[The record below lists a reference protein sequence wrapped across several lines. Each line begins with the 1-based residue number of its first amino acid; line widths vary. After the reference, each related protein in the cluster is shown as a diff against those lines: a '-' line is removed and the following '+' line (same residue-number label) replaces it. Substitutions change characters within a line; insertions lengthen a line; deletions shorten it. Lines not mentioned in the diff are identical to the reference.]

1 MVLIKLIKIIVKTA
15 VIYLLTLLLK

>member
-1 MVLIKLIKIIVKTA
+1 MVLIILIKIIVKTA